1 MNGAP
6 VLALVVAAVLVLVYG
21 ALLSACEAALTR
33 MTPRRHNPADEILR
47 DRTSTVTAV
56 AKSRI

>member
-21 ALLSACEAALTR
+21 ALLSACEAAL
-33 MTPRRHNPADEILR
+33 N
-47 DRTSTVTAV
+47 DRTTGSP
-56 AKSRI
+56 